1 MKEITVEEYDKAMG
15 KKIKEIRDF
24 PIEEQLVMLL
34 EECAK
39 YKIYERSKTK
49 KNTKEK

>member
-1 MKEITVEEYDKAMG
+1 MNWEKEYDKLMG

-39 YKIYERSKTK
+39 YKIYERKISK
-49 KNTKEK
+49 KNTKRKQ